1 MPVNRPHDK
10 LFRAVFGHAPE
21 VAAVLRDHLPE
32 PLARD
37 LQWSS
42 LTLQDA
48 SFVDDELRDSESDL
62 LFSVEHSGGDPPV
75 WLYIL
80 LEHQSQ
86 PLRWMPFRLLK
97 YCCRI
102 WDRNRRT
109 LPKEPH
115 LRPILPIVFYQGRS
129 RWRHATEVAE
139 LFAPPVREWPWV
151 PRFSHLLIDQSQV
164 RPPTVRGRLRGR
176 IAQLMMMAA
185 YRYRREAL
193 QRAAHLLADVAS
205 SGDRDAVRAFATY
218 LWATQDRAT
227 AHRFGKEF
235 SDAIPGPGGDL
246 MTYAEELILEGEQRG
261 RQAGLREGER
271 GRLEERVRTI
281 EGLMRAGVQWPV
293 IESATGI
300 DQEALSALKRRL
312 EEER

>member
-1 MPVNRPHDK
+1 MPVHRPHDK
-10 LFRAVFGHAPE
+10 LFRAVFSDGPE
-21 VAAVLRDHLPE
+21 AAALLRAHLPE
-32 PLARD
+32 TVASG

-48 SFVDDELRDSESDL
+48 SFVDEELRDSESDL
-62 LFSVEHSGGDPPV
+62 LFSVERSDGHPPI
-75 WLYIL
+75 WLYVL
-80 LEHQSQ
+80 LEHQSR
-86 PLRWMPFRLLK
+86 PSRWMPFRLLK

-109 LPKEPH
+109 LPKEPY
-115 LRPILPIVFYQGRS
+115 LRPILPIVFYQGRR
-129 RWRHATEVAE
+129 RWRHATEFAD
-139 LFAPPVREWPWV
+139 LFAPSVREWPWV
-151 PRFSHLLIDQSQV
+151 PRFSHLLIDQSPV

-185 YRYRREAL
+185 FRYRREAL

-205 SGDRDAVRAFATY
+205 SGDRDAMRAFATY
-218 LWATQDRAT
+218 LWATQDRA
-227 AHRFGKEF
+227 AARRFGREF
-235 SDAIPGPGGDL
+235 RDAIPGPGGDL

-261 RQAGLREGER
+261 RQAGFREGEER

-281 EGLMRAGVQWPV
+281 EALMRAGVQWPV

-300 DQEALSALKRRL
+300 DREALNDLKRQL
-312 EEER
+312 AET